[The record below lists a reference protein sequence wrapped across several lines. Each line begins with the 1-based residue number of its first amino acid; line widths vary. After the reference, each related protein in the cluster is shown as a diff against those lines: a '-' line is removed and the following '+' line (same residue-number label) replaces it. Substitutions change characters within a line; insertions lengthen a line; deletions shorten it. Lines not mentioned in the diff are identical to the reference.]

1 MFRIVVLTLLATSVL
16 AGCGASNKEN
26 TEVVAGF
33 YPLQFV
39 AQRLLDEPVTNLT
52 RPGVEPHDLDLSVKA
67 TAALTSAALVVRLD
81 GFQPAVDKV
90 AKGAGNDLDVSPAAR
105 LESRDGAKDP
115 HFWQDPIRLAA
126 VADVVAQRLQ
136 KLYPDKAQAIASRL
150 HALVRE
156 LRELDASYAAGLKNC
171 ATRTVVVNHEAF
183 AYLSKYGLHLVPY
196 AGLSPDTEPSAAQI
210 GRVERVI
217 RQNNVTTVYGEVIL
231 DNRGL
236 IGIAKDLDLTIAT
249 LDPAEGPHAND
260 PGEDY
265 LALMKSNLAA
275 LQKGNQCRA

>member
-1 MFRIVVLTLLATSVL
+1 MILMFRIVVLTLLATSVL

-126 VADVVAQRLQ
+126 VADVVAQSRTNEV
-136 KLYPDKAQAIASRL
+136 IAKMRGDSR
-150 HALVRE
+150 
-156 LRELDASYAAGLKNC
+156 SS
-171 ATRTVVVNHEAF
+171 TRTR
-183 AYLSKYGLHLVPY
+183 P
-196 AGLSPDTEPSAAQI
+196 
-210 GRVERVI
+210 
-217 RQNNVTTVYGEVIL
+217 RQ
-231 DNRGL
+231 
-236 IGIAKDLDLTIAT
+236 
-249 LDPAEGPHAND
+249 
-260 PGEDY
+260 
-265 LALMKSNLAA
+265 
-275 LQKGNQCRA
+275 